1 MGIKIIRKGSLAKF
15 VSSVMQEYAVVGPRA
30 QDGSPSGREQFAFG
44 PITDVAQLRLDYN
57 NTILPP
63 KKYLL
68 PQEEVLFAFDA
79 GAMSASP
86 VFDTQPR
93 IILGMHT
100 CDIHALK
107 LLDSV
112 FAKGNPDEHYLKRRA
127 ATLIVG
133 VECLTPCTE
142 HSFCKSMNTFSASDG
157 FDLHLIDLGESY
169 AVEVGTP
176 AGEALLAKHADAHAA
191 AKDEDALLNKVL
203 SDKWPRFSYRLD
215 FDSSELPSLMAVS
228 YKSPVWEELD
238 KRCLACG
245 SCNVVCPTCY
255 CFNVTDRVSL
265 DGKTGERVRMWDSC
279 QLDEF
284 ARVATGEN
292 FRKTRAQRQRHRFFR
307 KGKYIPDL
315 HGELG
320 CVGCGRCAQA
330 CLVDITPVGV
340 WNELYKA
347 HAK

>member
-1 MGIKIIRKGSLAKF
+1 MSLKIINKGSMAEL
-15 VSSVMQEYAVVGPRA
+15 VSSLMRQYDVVGPRA
-30 QDGSPSGREQFAFG
+30 KDSQFAFG
-44 PITDVAQLRLDYN
+44 PITNYSQLRLDYN

-68 PQEEVLFAFDA
+68 PQEEVLFKFRADE
-79 GAMSASP
+79 MSAAP
-86 VFDTQPR
+86 VFETRPR
-93 IILGMHT
+93 VIFGMHT

-107 LLDSV
+107 LLDAV

-133 VECLTPCTE
+133 IECLTPCNE
-142 HSFCKSMNTFSASDG
+142 HSFCKSMNTLTADDG
-157 FDLHLIDLGESY
+157 FDLHLIDLGQAY
-169 AVEVGTP
+169 AVEVGTS
-176 AGEALLAKHADAHAA
+176 AGETLLAKCAVAREATKADV
-191 AKDEDALLNKVL
+191 ELLNKVL
-203 SDKWPRFSYRLD
+203 SEKWPRFSYRLD
-215 FDSSELPSLMAVS
+215 FDSSELPSLMAMS
-228 YKSPVWEELD
+228 YKSPVWEDLD

-245 SCNVVCPTCY
+245 SCNLVCPTCY
-255 CFNVTDRVSL
+255 CFNVIDNVSL
-265 DGKTGERVRMWDSC
+265 DGKTGQRVRMWDSC

-307 KGKYIPDL
+307 KGKYIPDM

-320 CVGCGRCAQA
+320 CVGCGRCAWA

-340 WNELYKA
+340 WNELHKA
-347 HAK
+347 HATS